1 MRIVSHPEAEQELE
15 AAALWYEKQ
24 EPGLGHAGL
33 GPCEVKSSGA
43 GRVAVCDCGQR
54 AFSHF
59 RPEGALHLWSRP
71 GQDLVKQ
78 DQVSSPAAADVSD
91 YYGYDALGSVRYLIQ
106 QSAGCPSLDQ
116 RREGFLCLCSGSA
129 QAYRTGMAL
138 ELA

>member
-1 MRIVSHPEAEQELE
+1 MRSRSQAW
-15 AAALWYEKQ
+15 AT
-24 EPGLGHAGL
+24 PGLDHA
-33 GPCEVKSSGA
+33 KS
-43 GRVAVCDCGQR
+43 R
-54 AFSHF
+54 APVLEEWQSAIADNAPSATFVLKA
-59 RPEGALHLWSRP
+59 RYTY